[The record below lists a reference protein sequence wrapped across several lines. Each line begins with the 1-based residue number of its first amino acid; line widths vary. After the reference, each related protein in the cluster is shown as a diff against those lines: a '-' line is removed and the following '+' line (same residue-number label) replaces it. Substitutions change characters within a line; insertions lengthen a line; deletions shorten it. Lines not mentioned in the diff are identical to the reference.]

1 MDIFA
6 LNLEQRHIY
15 FRMADGTTVEL
26 RLFENGLVKYDALP
40 YRALVNAAGEAFDA
54 VWDAAG

>member
-1 MDIFA
+1 
-6 LNLEQRHIY
+6 
-15 FRMADGTTVEL
+15 MADGTTVEL

-40 YRALVNAAGEAFDA
+40 CRALVNAAGEAFDA